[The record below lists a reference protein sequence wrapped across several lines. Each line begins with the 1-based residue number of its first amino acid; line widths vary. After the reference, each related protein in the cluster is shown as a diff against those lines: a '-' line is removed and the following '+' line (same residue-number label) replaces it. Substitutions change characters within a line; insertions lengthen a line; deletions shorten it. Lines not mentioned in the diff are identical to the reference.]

1 MSEVP
6 WANVDNSSG
15 LENMDVTTK
24 KKAFHIIWRWENR
37 KQHGIFQK
45 VVEEC
50 VAICYTFK
58 IKIPTNKKGEIYAL

>member
-24 KKAFHIIWRWENR
+24 KKAFHIIWR
-37 KQHGIFQK
+37 
-45 VVEEC
+45 
-50 VAICYTFK
+50 
-58 IKIPTNKKGEIYAL
+58 